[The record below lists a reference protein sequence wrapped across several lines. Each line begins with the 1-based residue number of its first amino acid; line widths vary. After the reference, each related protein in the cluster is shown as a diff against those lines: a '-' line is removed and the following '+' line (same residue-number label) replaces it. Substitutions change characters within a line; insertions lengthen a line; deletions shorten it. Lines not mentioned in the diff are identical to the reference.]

1 MVVLEIELCGLDPD
15 AMHLTNL
22 GLHGLNA
29 VLVAC
34 LLNSLTGSLGL
45 FRLIGTLPV
54 FLQKRRLI
62 MNACILVLAVTVCS
76 VLTWRQLQ
84 IWRNNISLWQACLKV
99 DPDNFRGH
107 DQLALALLADD
118 QIEEPLR
125 ESQIALRYVE
135 NRSYG
140 GTYAV
145 HTSDLGESK
154 QLFTQALKY
163 VPMNVV
169 AMGNLA
175 NCEAEEGNFA

>member
-1 MVVLEIELCGLDPD
+1 MRVRSGCDAPDKPWVAWFERRSGGLPAEQLD
-15 AMHLTNL
+15 
-22 GLHGLNA
+22 
-29 VLVAC
+29 
-34 LLNSLTGSLGL
+34 GSLGL
-45 FRLIGTLPV
+45 FLLIGTLPV
-54 FLQKRRLI
+54 FFQKRRLV

-125 ESQIALRYVE
+125 ESQIAMRYVE

-140 GTYAV
+140 GTFAV

>member
-1 MVVLEIELCGLDPD
+1 MDESAFEALPSHPLVPKREFSTEDVSTAKLMIKCAARGKVNLLDFE
-15 AMHLTNL
+15 
-22 GLHGLNA
+22 A
-29 VLVAC
+29 VDP
-34 LLNSLTGSLGL
+34 NKMLTGCPGKS
-45 FRLIGTLPV
+45 IETE
-54 FLQKRRLI
+54 
-62 MNACILVLAVTVCS
+62 LAECGGAS
-76 VLTWRQLQ
+76 
-84 IWRNNISLWQACLKV
+84 A
-99 DPDNFRGH
+99 
-107 DQLALALLADD
+107 LADD

-125 ESQIALRYVE
+125 ESQIAMRYVE

-140 GTYAV
+140 GTFAV